1 MLIFDIGANT
11 GNFTQEFLSVY
22 LDSSMILIEANDDL
36 IPILKEKFLGNQNI
50 VILNYLMSSIN
61 NQHINFYISDTNTIS
76 TASHDWMNL
85 SRFSDTYRWNKVI
98 KKETINLDRLIEIYG
113 KPNLIKIDVE
123 GYELEVIK
131 GLSSKQSEICFEWT
145 EEGYANLQ
153 QIAKYLQNLGYN
165 NFGFTY
171 EDNHNIKP
179 NIYCSW
185 QELDLHKDIN
195 IERKEKW
202 GMIWVR

>member
-11 GNFTQEFLSVY
+11 GNFTQEFLSAY
-22 LDSSMILIEANDDL
+22 PDSSMILIEANDDL

-113 KPNLIKIDVE
+113 KPDLIKIDVE

-131 GLSSKQSEICFEWT
+131 GLSSKQLEICFEWV
-145 EEGYANLQ
+145 EEDYDKLNS
-153 QIAKYLQNLGYN
+153 IVKYLEYLGYN

-171 EDNHNIKP
+171 TDNHITRP
-179 NIYCSW
+179 NRYSCWNECFI
-185 QELDLHKDIN
+185 HNDI
-195 IERKEKW
+195 IPERKEKW
-202 GMIWVR
+202 GMIWAY